1 MAEKKDEKKII
12 IDEDWKEQARKEK
25 EKLAEKEKAEQTEA
39 EKEQMN
45 LPPASFAGLVSMLA
59 TQTLFAMGA
68 IRTQEDKDSPPNME
82 LAKYNIDM
90 LEVIEQ
96 KTKGNLNDGE
106 TKMLTD
112 TLHQLRMTFVKLS
125 Q

>member
-1 MAEKKDEKKII
+1 MAEKEDEKKII

-25 EKLAEKEKAEQTEA
+25 EKLAEKEKAEQAEA
-39 EKEQMN
+39 EKEKMN
-45 LPPASFAGLVSMLA
+45 LPPASFAGLGSMLA

-68 IRTQEDKDSPPNME
+68 IRTEEDKDKPPNLE

-96 KTKGNLNDGE
+96 KAKGNLTDEE

-112 TLHQLRMTFVKLS
+112 TLHQLRMTYVKLS
-125 Q
+125 E

>member
-1 MAEKKDEKKII
+1 MAEKEDEKKII

-25 EKLAEKEKAEQTEA
+25 EKLAEKEKAEQAEA

-68 IRTQEDKDSPPNME
+68 IRTEEDKDKPPNLE

-96 KTKGNLNDGE
+96 KAKGNLTDEE

-112 TLHQLRMTFVKLS
+112 TLHQLRMTYVKLS
-125 Q
+125 E

>member
-1 MAEKKDEKKII
+1 MAEKEDEKKII
-12 IDEDWKEQARKEK
+12 IDADWKEQARKEK
-25 EKLAEKEKAEQTEA
+25 EKLAEKEKAEQAEA

-68 IRTQEDKDSPPNME
+68 IRTEEDRDAPPNME

-96 KTKGNLNDGE
+96 KTKGNLTDGE